1 MREGLENKHQ
11 QKIQGTAVSTQL
23 LLDFIQE
30 TLTLIQT
37 LVELFPSLKT
47 NSSKKIHIRAVGKQK
62 ISLLRTTL

>member
-11 QKIQGTAVSTQL
+11 QKTQGTAVNTQL
-23 LLDFIQE
+23 LHDFIQG

-47 NSSKKIHIRAVGKQK
+47 NSSKKIHTRAVGKQK
-62 ISLLRTTL
+62 TFSLRTTL